1 MKKCFLT
8 FLIFVLSLFVVGCAG
23 KNVSQN
29 DGNQKENSREVS
41 DSSPDSRETS
51 REDPVDAEDS
61 NDYIEDYENFL
72 KDELAAYCGKAPT
85 YWYSTE
91 DGYIFDAK
99 KSYTFTE
106 FKEAVFSRMKDQD
119 VENPEE
125 NYKISKGYLD
135 AGQDGKKELA
145 LCFQDIS
152 EASYLPNW
160 IFVFQV
166 LDGRMELVLSRDYGY
181 RSFASINQ
189 AGIVFY
195 GGSGGA
201 AVHVDS
207 ANMIADDG
215 KIYRVYDEEV
225 DYDAASFYVP
235 DSLHRDQEIGM
246 DFGTDLPD
254 LGIHRYSFELYEDNP
269 NGKESYADDYYKN
282 SVYFL
287 MRIDE
292 NMNEVEDLTMYEDG
306 SPYKAFMSAYDL
318 TWLTPGE
325 AEKAYEE
332 HKKAIGCTDQMLDAP
347 DVEWEEIAN
356 PSQG

>member
-1 MKKCFLT
+1 
-8 FLIFVLSLFVVGCAG
+8 
-23 KNVSQN
+23 
-29 DGNQKENSREVS
+29 
-41 DSSPDSRETS
+41 
-51 REDPVDAEDS
+51 
-61 NDYIEDYENFL
+61 
-72 KDELAAYCGKAPT
+72 
-85 YWYSTE
+85 
-91 DGYIFDAK
+91 
-99 KSYTFTE
+99 
-106 FKEAVFSRMKDQD
+106 MKDQD

-235 DSLHRDQEIGM
+235 DSLDR
-246 DFGTDLPD
+246 
-254 LGIHRYSFELYEDNP
+254 
-269 NGKESYADDYYKN
+269 K
-282 SVYFL
+282 SV
-287 MRIDE
+287 
-292 NMNEVEDLTMYEDG
+292 V
-306 SPYKAFMSAYDL
+306 
-318 TWLTPGE
+318 
-325 AEKAYEE
+325 
-332 HKKAIGCTDQMLDAP
+332 
-347 DVEWEEIAN
+347 
-356 PSQG
+356 